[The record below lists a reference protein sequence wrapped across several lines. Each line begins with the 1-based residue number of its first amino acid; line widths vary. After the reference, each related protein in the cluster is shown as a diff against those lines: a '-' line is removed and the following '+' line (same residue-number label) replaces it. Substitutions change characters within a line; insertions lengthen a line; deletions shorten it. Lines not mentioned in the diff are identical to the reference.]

1 MHRGQHIFLVYIN
14 TEARDYSHFFSFAEP
29 RGTWSLTPCLTAGSL
44 WLKFV
49 RERKKNKTNQAAWLQ
64 GGTRGRG
71 EHQGGRTRLY
81 PHPPAGSLRRW
92 DTHGLGQGQELS
104 PIYWGG
110 WGRPMPRVGSEEME
124 RYVSRHTHILRLP
137 DTAVTKKNK
146 LLLRSSAATTKYNV
160 DDRDN
165 ELPLDYMVKPKKVT
179 P

>member
-1 MHRGQHIFLVYIN
+1 
-14 TEARDYSHFFSFAEP
+14 
-29 RGTWSLTPCLTAGSL
+29 
-44 WLKFV
+44 
-49 RERKKNKTNQAAWLQ
+49 
-64 GGTRGRG
+64 
-71 EHQGGRTRLY
+71 
-81 PHPPAGSLRRW
+81 
-92 DTHGLGQGQELS
+92 
-104 PIYWGG
+104 
-110 WGRPMPRVGSEEME
+110 MPRVGSEEME